1 LALDRDRGRFI
12 IMRARLRQLLAG
24 RLGARPESLELVDG
38 VHGKPALAPGSTA
51 VDLRFNA
58 SYRDD
63 LAAFAF
69 SVGCEVGID
78 VEAVRAS
85 ADADDVAAR
94 FFSPAEYEAYLGLDS
109 RDRPLGFFQCWTR
122 KEAFLK
128 ALGDGLTYPLDRFD
142 VSLGPAAPA
151 AILRVGSAPGHLCGW
166 RMRSFVP
173 APGFVAAV
181 VMEDRRARIA
191 GER

>member
-1 LALDRDRGRFI
+1 MPISMTALVPRSVFQIRFHSKKNFPS
-12 IMRARLRQLLAG
+12 R
-24 RLGARPESLELVDG
+24 EKTG
-38 VHGKPALAPGSTA
+38 VS
-51 VDLRFNA
+51 R
-58 SYRDD
+58 
-63 LAAFAF
+63 
-69 SVGCEVGID
+69 
-78 VEAVRAS
+78 
-85 ADADDVAAR
+85 
-94 FFSPAEYEAYLGLDS
+94 AYLGLDS